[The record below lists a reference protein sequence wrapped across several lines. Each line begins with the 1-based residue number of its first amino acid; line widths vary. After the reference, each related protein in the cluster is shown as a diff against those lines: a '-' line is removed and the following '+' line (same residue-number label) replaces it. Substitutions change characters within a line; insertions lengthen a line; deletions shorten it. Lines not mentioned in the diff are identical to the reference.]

1 MGVVDVEAI
10 ERAKPK
16 PERDVFHG
24 KSNGGWEINY
34 LDLRG
39 FFFLNVWGYLI
50 FFVACG
56 LGGDSELSIFLQ
68 AFGLCLLF

>member
-16 PERDVFHG
+16 PERDGFHG

-39 FFFLNVWGYLI
+39 FFF
-50 FFVACG
+50 F
-56 LGGDSELSIFLQ
+56 
-68 AFGLCLLF
+68 

>member
-39 FFFLNVWGYLI
+39 FFFFKCVGI
-50 FFVACG
+50 FDILCCMWF
-56 LGGDSELSIFLQ
+56 GGRF
-68 AFGLCLLF
+68 